1 MEEIE
6 KNLNGDDNPHDVEPE
21 RRHSSMT
28 DLSANTLATSQWQDN
43 GSYHTSRP
51 GSGGTLV
58 SGYTGIIR
66 VGHRI
71 FEMKLIKKISGKE
84 LQQHQKINILA

>member
-6 KNLNGDDNPHDVEPE
+6 KNLNGDDCDNPHDVEPE

-71 FEMKLIKKISGKE
+71 LKWNL
-84 LQQHQKINILA
+84 

>member
-6 KNLNGDDNPHDVEPE
+6 KNLNGDVCDNPHDVEPE

-28 DLSANTLATSQWQDN
+28 YLSANTLATSQWQDN

-71 FEMKLIKKISGKE
+71 LKWNL
-84 LQQHQKINILA
+84 